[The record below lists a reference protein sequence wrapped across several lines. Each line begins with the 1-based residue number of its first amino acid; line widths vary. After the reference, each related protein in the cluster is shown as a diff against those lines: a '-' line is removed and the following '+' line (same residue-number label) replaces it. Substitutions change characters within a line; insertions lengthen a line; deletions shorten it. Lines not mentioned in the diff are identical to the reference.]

1 MKQQV
6 KRLELTGTSYTEF
19 SFDKNCGKFLVKN
32 FSDNP
37 IYVSFDNTVEDSEA
51 IKIAGGSFQVVI
63 ANEYFGGSDYYRT
76 NKIYVKGTGE
86 VEVQQ
91 LCFN

>member
-1 MKQQV
+1 MKQKV
-6 KRLELTGTSYTEF
+6 KRLQLTGSTYEEF
-19 SFDKNCGKFLVKN
+19 LFDTNCGKFLVKN
-32 FSDNP
+32 FSNNP
-37 IYVSFDNTVEDSEA
+37 IYVSFDNSVQDDEA

-63 ANEYFGGSDYYRT
+63 ANEYFGSGDYYRT
-76 NKIYVKGTGE
+76 NKIYIKGTGE

>member
-6 KRLELTGTSYTEF
+6 KRLQLTGNTYEEF
-19 SFDKNCGKFLVKN
+19 LFDKNCGKFLVKN
-32 FSDNP
+32 FSNNP
-37 IYVSFDNTVEDSEA
+37 IYVSFDNSVQDDEA

-63 ANEYFGGSDYYRT
+63 ANEYFGVGDYYRT
-76 NKIYVKGTGE
+76 NKIYIKGTGE

>member
-6 KRLELTGTSYTEF
+6 KRLELTGTTYEEF
-19 SFDKNCGKFLVKN
+19 LFTKNCGKFLVKN
-32 FSDNP
+32 FSNDP
-37 IYVSFDNTVEDSEA
+37 IYVSCDNSVQDSEA
-51 IKIAGGSFQVVI
+51 IKIAGGSFQIVI